1 MPGVER
7 VPAEKGVALTFD
19 DGPDESVTRKV
30 LDALEDVN
38 AKGTFFVLGER
49 VLEHPDLAREVCDR
63 GHELA
68 LHGTTHYRHDALDD
82 AEATRE
88 LSTGM
93 NAIEATVGHKPRWY
107 RPPFGRSSPQL
118 ASTCA
123 DLGLG
128 LVYWTAWGHDWEEIS
143 ATQIAR
149 RVQRDL
155 SPGAIVLLHDSA
167 LYAQRDDAQPTVDA
181 IAIIAE
187 AAREYGSPLVTLGAA
202 LSDPAH

>member
-1 MPGVER
+1 M
-7 VPAEKGVALTFD
+7 
-19 DGPDESVTRKV
+19 
-30 LDALEDVN
+30 DALSDAN
-38 AKGTFFVLGER
+38 ATATFFVLGER
-49 VLEHPDLAREVCDR
+49 VLKDPDLAREVADR

-68 LHGTTHYRHDALDD
+68 VHGTTHYRHDGLS
-82 AEATRE
+82 EAGAMRE

-93 NAIEATVGHKPRWY
+93 KAIETVVGHKPRWY

-143 ATQIAR
+143 APEIAR

-187 AAREYGSPLVTLGAA
+187 AAREYGSPLVTLGTA